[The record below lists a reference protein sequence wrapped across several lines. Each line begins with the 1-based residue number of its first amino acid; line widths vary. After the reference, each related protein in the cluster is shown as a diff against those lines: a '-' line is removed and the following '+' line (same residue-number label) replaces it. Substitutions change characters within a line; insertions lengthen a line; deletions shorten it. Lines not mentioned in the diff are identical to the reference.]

1 MRHHIDH
8 QGWESRSDCPGCTN
22 LGSITSGSIIT
33 KKIKSFYVIGSLRN
47 PNIVPFANALQAE
60 GYEAFCD
67 WKSPGPDADD
77 FLRDYAKA
85 RGLNYKQTLQT
96 YAARQIYE
104 FDKKH
109 LDRCDAAVVLMPAG
123 KSAHLEAGYT
133 IGKGK
138 PCFIVFDAEP
148 ERIDVMYGFLT
159 ETFFSQQEFFE
170 YLKSN
175 NQ

>member
-1 MRHHIDH
+1 M
-8 QGWESRSDCPGCTN
+8 
-22 LGSITSGSIIT
+22 
-33 KKIKSFYVIGSLRN
+33 IKSFYVIGSLRN
-47 PNIVPFANALQAE
+47 PEIAPFANKLQAE
-60 GYEAFCD
+60 GYDAFWD
-67 WKSPGPDADD
+67 WETTRPDVDD
-77 FLRDYAKA
+77 FLRDFAKA

-109 LDRCDAAVVLMPAG
+109 LDRTDAAVVLMPAG

-138 PCFIVFDAEP
+138 PCFIVFDQEP
-148 ERIDVMYGFLT
+148 ERVDVMYGFLT